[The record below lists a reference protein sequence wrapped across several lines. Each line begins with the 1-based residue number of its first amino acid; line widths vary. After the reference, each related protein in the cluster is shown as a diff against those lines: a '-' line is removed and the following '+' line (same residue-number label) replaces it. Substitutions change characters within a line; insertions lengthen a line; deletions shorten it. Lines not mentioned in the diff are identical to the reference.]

1 MYSLLLLI
9 MNEWLLLTARLL
21 ARQEHPKGLQLDPL
35 TAHCF
40 GKVKV
45 KTEWCYYEGNSVLP
59 YVACP

>member
-1 MYSLLLLI
+1 

-59 YVACP
+59 YVACA